1 MVPHLARLLVGADH
15 RRLLP
20 TAFWLGAALMLVV
33 DDLARTLTRG
43 GDPDRDHHRPARG
56 AAVYRVAGAIPTPE
70 YDPMNSSL
78 SLQALRYGHRQP
90 LFAPLTLACRPG
102 EIWAVLGANGR
113 GKSTL
118 LDTLTGVLPPLG
130 GEMQCE
136 GGVALVPQSFRP
148 AFRWRVSDVV
158 LMGRARHVDLFAQ
171 PDEEDARRVE
181 QALAQLGIAARP
193 KMTSVPSPAASSS
206 WC

>member
-78 SLQALRYGHRQP
+78 SLQALRYGHRQ
-90 LFAPLTLACRPG
+90 A
-102 EIWAVLGANGR
+102 
-113 GKSTL
+113 
-118 LDTLTGVLPPLG
+118 
-130 GEMQCE
+130 
-136 GGVALVPQSFRP
+136 ALRP
-148 AFRWRVSDVV
+148 AHAG
-158 LMGRARHVDLFAQ
+158 LPAR
-171 PDEEDARRVE
+171 
-181 QALAQLGIAARP
+181 
-193 KMTSVPSPAASSS
+193 
-206 WC
+206 

>member
-1 MVPHLARLLVGADH
+1 MALRRGVLVCCAVLVAARVAVSGSIARMGLVVPHLARLLVGADH

-43 GDPDRDHHRPARG
+43 GDPDRDRHRPARG

-78 SLQALRYGHRQP
+78 SLQSLRYGHRQP

-113 GKSTL
+113 GK
-118 LDTLTGVLPPLG
+118 
-130 GEMQCE
+130 
-136 GGVALVPQSFRP
+136 VPCWIP
-148 AFRWRVSDVV
+148 
-158 LMGRARHVDLFAQ
+158 
-171 PDEEDARRVE
+171 
-181 QALAQLGIAARP
+181 
-193 KMTSVPSPAASSS
+193 
-206 WC
+206 